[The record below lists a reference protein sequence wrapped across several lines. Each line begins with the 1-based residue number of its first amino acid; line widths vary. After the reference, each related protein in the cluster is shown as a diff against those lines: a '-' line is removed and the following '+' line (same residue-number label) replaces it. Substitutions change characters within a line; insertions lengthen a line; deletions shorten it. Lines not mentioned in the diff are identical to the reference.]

1 MENKRFQKLIKRF
14 CDIVISLIV
23 LLPFLPIWVLIATLI
38 KVTSPGPVFFLQER
52 PGLNKK
58 IFLVYKFRTMK
69 PGSEKMVKGQEV
81 TKDDNRVT
89 AVGKFLRRS
98 KLDEIPQVLNVLKGE
113 MSLVGSRPERV
124 ESLADYTDE
133 ISKRLVMIPG
143 MTGLAQVSGNIY
155 LSLEDRYKLDVYY
168 VEHFSLLL
176 DLKIIIRTVGVVLF
190 GEDRYVNKYLVDINL
205 EFEEAATT
213 NDKRILK

>member
-1 MENKRFQKLIKRF
+1 MENKRFQKSIKRF

-23 LLPFLPIWVLIATLI
+23 LLPFLPIWILIAILI

-58 IFLVYKFRTMK
+58 IFLVYKYRTMK

-81 TKDDNRVT
+81 TKDDGRVT
-89 AVGKFLRRS
+89 TFGKFLRKS

-113 MSLVGSRPERV
+113 MSLVGPRPERV
-124 ESLADYTDE
+124 ESLVDYTDKV
-133 ISKRLVMIPG
+133 SKRLSMFPG

-155 LSLEDRYKLDVYY
+155 LSLEDRYKFDVYY

-205 EFEEAATT
+205 EFEEAAAT